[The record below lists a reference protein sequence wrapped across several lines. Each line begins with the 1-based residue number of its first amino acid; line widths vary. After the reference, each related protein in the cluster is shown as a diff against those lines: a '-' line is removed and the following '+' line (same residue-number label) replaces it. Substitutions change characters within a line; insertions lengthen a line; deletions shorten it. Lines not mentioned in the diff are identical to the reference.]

1 MRIARESGQSISFAG
16 EPLPGIDPEHQSPQS
31 RAVRLVGLEPTTY
44 RVRTDYSDPV
54 ELQTRSKIRGSQPN
68 MRLARR
74 FAALGI
80 IPGLS
85 RTRSGATYGSRT
97 RLI

>member
-1 MRIARESGQSISFAG
+1 
-16 EPLPGIDPEHQSPQS
+16 
-31 RAVRLVGLEPTTY
+31 
-44 RVRTDYSDPV
+44 
-54 ELQTRSKIRGSQPN
+54 